1 MYQRLEDA
9 VRDIWGEDVAVQS
22 RQSVSGGDINEAY
35 HLLLS
40 NGEDAFLKLN
50 SKAAD
55 NFFTAEAHG
64 LKAMAEAGA
73 NVPQVL
79 ACGKAAEG
87 TKFLLLGYEKRS
99 RPTKGY
105 WSLLGQMLANMHSAN
120 TEHLAGGKMFGFYE
134 DNFIGATRQ
143 TNSPKSGWVEFFREV
158 RLGAQMH
165 LASHYFDKGDR
176 HLCQRLLDRL
186 GDFLTEPKYPSL
198 LHGDLW
204 SGNVMP
210 DRNGHPML
218 IDPAVYVGH
227 HEADL
232 AMTELFGGFSPEFY
246 DAYHERVPKES
257 GYVDRRDIYNLYH
270 LLNHL
275 NLFGGAYL
283 TSVRRIL
290 KRYAG

>member
-1 MYQRLEDA
+1 MYQSLEYAIGD
-9 VRDIWGEDVAVQS
+9 VWGQGVTIQS

-35 HLLLS
+35 RLTLS
-40 NGEDAFLKLN
+40 NGENAFLKLN
-50 SKAAD
+50 SRVAD
-55 NFFTAEAHG
+55 NFFAAEAHG
-64 LKAMAEAGA
+64 LKAMGGTGA

-79 ACGKAAEG
+79 AYGHTTEN
-87 TKFLLLGYEKRS
+87 TKFLLLSYEKNS
-99 RPTKGY
+99 RPVKDY

-120 TEHLAGGKMFGFYE
+120 TDRFVDGEMFGFYE

-143 TNSPKSGWVEFFREV
+143 TNNPKPGWIEFFRDA
-158 RLGAQMH
+158 RLGAQMK
-165 LASHYFDKGDR
+165 LANHYFDKDDKR
-176 HLCQRLLDRL
+176 LCQRLLEHL
-186 GDFLTEPKYPSL
+186 GDFLTEPKAPSL
-198 LHGDLW
+198 IHGDLW

-210 DRNGHPML
+210 DRNGQPML

-232 AMTELFGGFSPEFY
+232 AMTELFGGFNPAFY
-246 DAYHERVPKES
+246 DAYHEIIPKES
-257 GYVDRRDIYNLYH
+257 GYADRRDIYNLYH

-275 NLFGGAYL
+275 NLFGGSYL